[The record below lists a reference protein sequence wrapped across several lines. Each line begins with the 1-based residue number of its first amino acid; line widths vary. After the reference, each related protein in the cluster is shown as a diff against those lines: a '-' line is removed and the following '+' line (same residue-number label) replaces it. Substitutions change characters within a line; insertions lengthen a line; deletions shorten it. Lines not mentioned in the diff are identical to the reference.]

1 VTDSDRF
8 RFDPLLT
15 PLTVINGVTAPERN
29 ASVPRSRAEIAVDV
43 VRCLAAGAAIVH
55 SHARRCC

>member
-1 VTDSDRF
+1 VS
-8 RFDPLLT
+8 T
-15 PLTVINGVTAPERN
+15 PVIVEAAINGVTAPERN

>member
-1 VTDSDRF
+1 MS
-8 RFDPLLT
+8 T
-15 PLTVINGVTAPERN
+15 PVIIEAAINGVTAPERN
-29 ASVPRSRAEIAVDV
+29 PAVPRSPAEIAADA